1 MSLSLKDK
9 MERPKHALVQP
20 MESSLEALHAER
32 YQLHHLSLV
41 ALFGGSQKLFS
52 CLGAKFQYLLTHN
65 IFLILTFLT
74 RIIRV
79 LCSC

>member
-1 MSLSLKDK
+1 MLQHGVRVTFAGVRMSLSLKGK

-52 CLGAKFQYLLTHN
+52 
-65 IFLILTFLT
+65 
-74 RIIRV
+74 
-79 LCSC
+79 

>member
-1 MSLSLKDK
+1 MSLSLKGK

-20 MESSLEALHAER
+20 MESSLEALHAKR

-52 CLGAKFQYLLTHN
+52 
-65 IFLILTFLT
+65 
-74 RIIRV
+74 
-79 LCSC
+79 